1 MKFESNKKYSAID
14 MQEVS
19 IAHVIPEGELFKVE
33 IHYVK
38 RKYKDCTNYPI
49 PADKVQ
55 MWLAVQA
62 FDLDNAEWKSEDWS
76 N

>member
-19 IAHVIPEGELFKVE
+19 IAHVIPEGELFKV
-33 IHYVK
+33 
-38 RKYKDCTNYPI
+38 
-49 PADKVQ
+49 
-55 MWLAVQA
+55 
-62 FDLDNAEWKSEDWS
+62 DNAEWKSEDWS